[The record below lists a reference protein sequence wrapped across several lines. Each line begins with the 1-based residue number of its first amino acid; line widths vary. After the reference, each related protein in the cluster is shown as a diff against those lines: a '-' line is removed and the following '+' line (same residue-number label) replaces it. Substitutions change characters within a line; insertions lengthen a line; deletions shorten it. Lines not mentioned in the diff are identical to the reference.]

1 MKRMAE
7 RRKLAAGMARRL
19 ELDYVGSDR
28 IRSKHEVI
36 LVQVVE
42 YETADRTYRV
52 SLGCRAADGGRYL
65 KDFLSNRVLGLVD
78 LDTGECVEDIAAYL
92 TALLQEAGG
101 QLPRFWPRPEN
112 QPIRTTSIDVAFGA
126 NSLAV
131 GWVFGVHSSF
141 RSALDIEC
149 TVDPKSRRGVWT
161 QGLPPRYSF
170 EEGDL
175 FHSPA
180 PWGPKT
186 RHSIQ
191 VKAVN
196 DQELTISI
204 MIVQDQRVMTSCEMV
219 TTQKML
225 VDLLKNGLPQDSSA
239 PSVVQAELEMAG
251 E

>member
-1 MKRMAE
+1 MAE
-7 RRKLAAGMARRL
+7 RKKLVDGIVKRL
-19 ELDYVGSDR
+19 ALDYVGSDR
-28 IRSKHEVI
+28 IRSRREVI
-36 LVQVVE
+36 LTQVDE

-52 SLGCRAADGGRYL
+52 SLRCREVNGGRNL

-78 LDTGECVEDIAAYL
+78 LDTGECIEDIPAYL

-126 NSLAV
+126 NGFAV
-131 GWVFGVHSSF
+131 GWAFGVHASF
-141 RSALDIEC
+141 RSALDIDC
-149 TVDPKSRRGVWT
+149 VIDPKSRRRIWT
-161 QGLPPRYSF
+161 QGIPPRYSF
-170 EEGDL
+170 EQGDL

-180 PWGPKT
+180 PWSSET

-196 DQELTISI
+196 DQEITISV
-204 MIVQDQRVMTSCEMV
+204 MSVQDQRVTASQEV
-219 TTQKML
+219 VATQNVL
-225 VDLLKNGLPQDSSA
+225 VELLKNGLPPNYLV
-239 PSVVQAELEMAG
+239 PSVTEPELELAG